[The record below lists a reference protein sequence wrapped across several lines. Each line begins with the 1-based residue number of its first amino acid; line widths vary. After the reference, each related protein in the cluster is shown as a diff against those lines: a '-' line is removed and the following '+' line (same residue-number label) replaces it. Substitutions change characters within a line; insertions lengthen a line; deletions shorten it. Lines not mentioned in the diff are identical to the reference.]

1 MDGSGLQHQRILQR
15 AGNTFI
21 SNGGNPDFFRL
32 AAVSCI
38 ACVPLALSQRIG
50 NTFGA
55 MFVSLLIFSLPP
67 LLSIS
72 GLTNA
77 KWLSTY
83 PLFHICALFGASTQA
98 VGIMLLLI
106 VLAVCYLCT
115 EYLFTHFK

>member
-1 MDGSGLQHQRILQR
+1 
-15 AGNTFI
+15 
-21 SNGGNPDFFRL
+21 L
-32 AAVSCI
+32 AAVSCM
-38 ACVPLALSQRIG
+38 ACVTLALSQRIG

-98 VGIMLLLI
+98 IGIMVLFIALI
-106 VLAVCYLCT
+106 TCYLCS
-115 EYLFTHFK
+115 EFLFAHFK

>member
-1 MDGSGLQHQRILQR
+1 MDGSGLQYQRILQR
-15 AGNTFI
+15 AGDTFI
-21 SNGGNPDFFRL
+21 SNGGNPDFFQTCRSEL
-32 AAVSCI
+32 YGLCDAGSFAADWQHLWRNV
-38 ACVPLALSQRIG
+38 CVPA
-50 NTFGA
+50 
-55 MFVSLLIFSLPP
+55 LPP
-67 LLSIS
+67 LLSVS

-83 PLFHICALFGASTQA
+83 PLFHICALFGANTQA

>member
-32 AAVSCI
+32 AAVSCM
-38 ACVPLALSQRIG
+38 ACVTLALSQRIG

-55 MFVSLLIFSLPP
+55 MFASLLIFSLPP
-67 LLSIS
+67 LLSVS

-83 PLFHICALFGASTQA
+83 PLFHICALFSASTQA
-98 VGIMLLLI
+98 IGIMVLFIALI
-106 VLAVCYLCT
+106 TCYLCS
-115 EYLFTHFK
+115 EFLFAHFM